1 MKSGQPMSRIS
12 VPRPTICI
20 ISFSPIARDARVLRQ
35 IQYLVPQYD
44 LIVVGYGAPPDHW
57 KNDTRVRWLSV
68 DPPRGYE
75 MQHPKALLIAGKI
88 WRPSIWYELCYW
100 LQRLH
105 VQAFAC
111 LKHLHADLVYAND
124 WQTLPLGWR
133 FAVRWNAPLILDL
146 HEYAPLEW
154 EEQWKWRLFV
164 APMTN
169 YFLRRYAIHADATLT
184 VAPEIAQR
192 YYNTFGFLPT
202 VVLNAPE
209 YLVVADH
216 AVDPQALRLIHHGS
230 AIRARTLELMID
242 TIRFCDR
249 RYRLAFM
256 LVDDEGYIQH
266 LRAYADRVAPGRVSF
281 LEPVAP
287 NQITQQI
294 APYDV
299 GIHLLRPTNYNN
311 SVALP
316 NKMFDFIHAGLAVCV
331 GPSPGM
337 ASFVRE
343 WQCGVVA
350 PSFDPAVVASTL
362 NRLTVEEIQ
371 AMRRAAR
378 VAAARINAS
387 SEMAKVV
394 EVCSRLLQRA

>member
-1 MKSGQPMSRIS
+1 MSRIPVS
-12 VPRPTICI
+12 RPTICI

-35 IQYLVPQYD
+35 IQYLAPQYD
-44 LIVVGYGAPPDHW
+44 LIVLGYGAPPERW

-68 DPPRGYE
+68 DPPRWYE
-75 MQHPKALLIAGKI
+75 MQHTKVLLITGKI
-88 WRPSIWYELCYW
+88 WKPSIWYELWYW

-105 VQAFAC
+105 AQAFAC

-124 WQTLPLGWR
+124 WQALPLGWR
-133 FAVRWNAPLILDL
+133 LAARWNAPLILDL

-154 EEQWKWRLFV
+154 EEQWKWRLFI
-164 APMTN
+164 APVTN
-169 YFLRRYAIHADATLT
+169 YFLRRYAVHAGATLT
-184 VAPEIAQR
+184 VAPEIAHR
-192 YYNTFGFLPT
+192 YREVFGFLPT

-209 YLVVADH
+209 YLAIDDH
-216 AVDPQALRLIHHGS
+216 AVDPQTVRLIHHGS
-230 AIRARTLELMID
+230 AIRGRTLELMID
-242 TIRFCDR
+242 TIRLCDR
-249 RYRLAFM
+249 RYRLSFM
-256 LVDDEGYIQH
+256 LVGDRDYIQH
-266 LRAYADRVAPGRVSF
+266 LHAYADRVAPGRVSF

-287 NQITQQI
+287 NQVVRQI
-294 APYDV
+294 APYDI
-299 GIHLLRPTNYNN
+299 GFYLLQPTNYNN

-350 PSFDPAVVASTL
+350 PSFDPAAVASTL
-362 NRLTVEEIQ
+362 NRLEIEEIQ

-378 VAAARINAS
+378 VAAARISAS
-387 SEMAKVV
+387 TEMAKVV
-394 EVCSRLLQRA
+394 ELCSRLLQRA